1 MEGTTEKLDFAMIST
16 ISIVYFTACGALWH
30 IGYWSTFD
38 INILQFISVGDI
50 IKSFVFPFLSSS
62 IVILLA
68 YFFTNYITIA
78 DNIGK
83 PDQYISG
90 MGKNTK
96 IGQYLNKNRM
106 FFLTIYL
113 GFIFF
118 LYIYGN
124 DYKWSYLPLPI
135 SIPIGIFLS
144 HQTFFIKKIAH
155 PDLRFFTVTFLALLP
170 LISFGLAKQESLA
183 IRDNK
188 KYKIV
193 TRIESESKNDLTYLI
208 GYKYIGSGG
217 NKIFLSKLDNTEIV
231 YVNDNIILINS
242 LETFSSTKIST

>member
-1 MEGTTEKLDFAMIST
+1 MKFDFAIIST

-30 IGYWSTFD
+30 IGYWFTFD

-62 IVILLA
+62 ILILFA
-68 YFFTNYITIA
+68 YFFTNYFTIA

-83 PDQYISG
+83 PDQYFSG
-90 MGKNTK
+90 MGRNTK
-96 IGQYLNKNRM
+96 LGQYLNKNKM

-118 LYIYGN
+118 AFIYGN
-124 DYKWSYLPLPI
+124 DYKWSILPFLL

-144 HQTFFIKKIAH
+144 HQPFFVNRISH
-155 PDLRFFTVTFLALLP
+155 PDLRFFIMTFLALLP

-188 KYKIV
+188 NIKCVI
-193 TRIESESKNDLTYLI
+193 RIETNSNTNLDSLI
-208 GYKYIGSGG
+208 GLKYLGSGG
-217 NKIFLSKLDNTEIV
+217 NKVFLSKLDNSEIV
-231 YVNDNIILINS
+231 YVNDNIIEFVSYQN
-242 LETFSSTKIST
+242 K